1 MYGVSHVSGNASP
14 VNASR
19 DNRENEDAKMP
30 NFNVTPVFE
39 TKLLRVGSVKT
50 RPSVSGSD
58 RAIAVCIKYLADS
71 PCEQFVAVLLDTKHK
86 VIGLA
91 PITVGTLDASLVHP
105 REAFRPAYLA
115 NASAVIFCHNHP
127 SGDLTPSREDVAIM
141 PRLKQC
147 GELLGVRVLDFIVCN
162 HETAVSLTE
171 A

>member
-1 MYGVSHVSGNASP
+1 MYIYARASGNASTA
-14 VNASR
+14 NASR
-19 DNRENEDAKMP
+19 DNRDNEDDKMTK
-30 NFNVTPVFE
+30 FNITPVFE
-39 TKLLRVGSVKT
+39 TKLFRVGSVKT

-71 PCEQFVAVLLDTKHK
+71 PCERFVAVLLDTKHK

-141 PRLKQC
+141 RRLKQC
-147 GELLGVRVLDFIVCN
+147 GELLGVRVLDFLVCN
-162 HETAVSLTE
+162 HETAVSLAE
-171 A
+171 M